1 MASKKMKRAIMLGL
15 AGAAMAKG
23 MKEKGQMAKYL
34 AEEGG
39 DRAKMISKA
48 KSGMSKSVM
57 SKSIMPKKKPGGGSS
72 LTGMGGNI
80 FGLGDMD
87 GAKMGKMIK
96 AKTGVMARGCKLGKK
111 KRTIIT

>member
-39 DRAKMISKA
+39 DRATMIKKA
-48 KSGMSKSVM
+48 KSML
-57 SKSIMPKKKPGGGSS
+57 PKKKPGGGSS

-87 GAKMGKMIK
+87 GAKTGKMIK
-96 AKTGVMARGCKLGKK
+96 AKSGIMARGCKLGRK

>member
-1 MASKKMKRAIMLGL
+1 MLGL

-23 MKEKGQMAKYL
+23 LKAKGEMAKYL
-34 AEEGG
+34 SEEGG
-39 DRAKMISKA
+39 DKAKMITKITKA
-48 KSGMSKSVM
+48 KSM
-57 SKSIMPKKKPGGGSS
+57 MPKKKPLGSS
-72 LTGMGGNI
+72 MTGLGGNI

-96 AKTGVMARGCKLGKK
+96 AKTGVMARGCKLGRK

>member
-1 MASKKMKRAIMLGL
+1 MASKKMKKAIMLGL

-23 MKEKGQMAKYL
+23 LKEKGQMAKYL
-34 AEEGG
+34 SEEGG
-39 DRAKMISKA
+39 DRAAQRQVALFKGKKA
-48 KSGMSKSVM
+48 ML
-57 SKSIMPKKKPGGGSS
+57 PKKKPGGGST